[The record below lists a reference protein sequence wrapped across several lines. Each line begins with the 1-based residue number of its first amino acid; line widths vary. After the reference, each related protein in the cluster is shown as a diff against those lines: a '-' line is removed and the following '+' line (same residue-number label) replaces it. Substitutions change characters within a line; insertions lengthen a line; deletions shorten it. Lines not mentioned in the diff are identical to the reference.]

1 MIISLTEMSGLIA
14 KEKSLGN
21 FPDRIAVDQRS
32 PKKATVEPS
41 PMVHLAIPL

>member
-1 MIISLTEMSGLIA
+1 MISLTEISGLIA

-21 FPDRIAVDQRS
+21 FSERISVDQRS
-32 PKKATVEPS
+32 PQKAIVEPS